1 MPGVFQPL
9 SSSPIAPPSLASVLS
24 STQDSLFAEKKAHF
38 VTSYLCSV
46 QDSDERATAYGFTG
60 LTYSLRSPASNRNP
74 APSRGHSIY
83 ISEQSGLHIRYA
95 ALLSNLFVIQKKKS
109 GLISSFL
116 KRKCRAGL
124 CVGCSYYPVFLV
136 IKRQTQRT
144 ACSTRQLGPCAISAV
159 LELS

>member
-9 SSSPIAPPSLASVLS
+9 SSSPITPPSLASVLLQHRTLCLQRKKHTLS
-24 STQDSLFAEKKAHF
+24 HPTSALSRTPMSELLHMDSLAWRIAWGAPHPITTPLPPEGIQYIKTIRFTHTVCCPF
-38 VTSYLCSV
+38 VKPVCHTK
-46 QDSDERATAYGFTG
+46 E
-60 LTYSLRSPASNRNP
+60 
-74 APSRGHSIY
+74 
-83 ISEQSGLHIRYA
+83 
-95 ALLSNLFVIQKKKS
+95 KS

-136 IKRQTQRT
+136 IKQQTQRA
-144 ACSTRQLGPCAISAV
+144 ACSTRQLGLCAISAA